1 MRNAPWEDAVFFLFS
16 ISACYRLGTDRVLP
30 VTLGTP
36 FSAMVQLAV
45 SGPLSDSSINER
57 AQHFLKVLIE
67 RYIRDGQPV
76 GSRTLARDSGL
87 DLSPATIRNVMSDLE
102 DAGFVASPHTS
113 AGRIP
118 TASGY
123 RMFVDS
129 LISLQPIEK
138 TLVTQVQH
146 ELKLPEPGADLVQ
159 SASRMLSDMTR
170 MAGVVMVPNRNQ
182 EKVRQIEFV
191 PLSKTRV
198 LAVIVT
204 SAGEILNRI
213 IETSRVFERSEL
225 EQLSNYITQ
234 HYAGR
239 DLESVRRLV
248 FQEMQTTRQ
257 DMDRMMAEAL
267 SMANAAF
274 NEGEQQTPDM
284 VVSGQTNLMDFD
296 ELAQME
302 QLRGLFDAFAEKQ
315 EILHLLD
322 RCLEADGVQIYI
334 GEESGYNTLKDCSVI
349 TSPYEVDDEVIGV
362 LGVIG
367 PTRMAYDKVIP
378 IVDLTAKL
386 LGAALKSR

>member
-1 MRNAPWEDAVFFLFS
+1 MAQTPSENA
-16 ISACYRLGTDRVLP
+16 
-30 VTLGTP
+30 
-36 FSAMVQLAV
+36 
-45 SGPLSDSSINER
+45 INER
-57 AQHFLKVLIE
+57 AQHFLKVLIQ
-67 RYIRDGQPV
+67 RYIQDGQPV

-102 DAGFVASPHTS
+102 DMGLVASPHTS

-118 TASGY
+118 TGAGY

-129 LISLQPIEK
+129 MLSLQPIEER
-138 TLVTQVQH
+138 LIRQVQH
-146 ELKLPEPGADLVQ
+146 ELKLPADPGTGLVT

-170 MAGVVMVPNRNQ
+170 MAGVVMVPKRNQ

-191 PLSKTRV
+191 SLSNTRV

-204 SAGEILNRI
+204 TAGEILNRI
-213 IETSRVFERSEL
+213 IETSRQFNRSEL
-225 EQLSNYITQ
+225 EQLSNYITA

-239 DLESVRRLV
+239 DLESVRRQV
-248 FQEMQTTRQ
+248 FDEMQATRA
-257 DMDRMMAEAL
+257 DMDKLMAEAL
-267 SMANAAF
+267 NMAQAAF
-274 NEGEQQTPDM
+274 GEADDAPDM

-296 ELAQME
+296 ELAQMDR
-302 QLRGLFDAFAEKQ
+302 LRGLFNAFTEKQ

-334 GEESGYNTLKDCSVI
+334 GEESGYTTLKDCSVI
-349 TSPYEVDDEVIGV
+349 TAPYEVDDEVIGV

-378 IVDLTAKL
+378 IVDITAKL